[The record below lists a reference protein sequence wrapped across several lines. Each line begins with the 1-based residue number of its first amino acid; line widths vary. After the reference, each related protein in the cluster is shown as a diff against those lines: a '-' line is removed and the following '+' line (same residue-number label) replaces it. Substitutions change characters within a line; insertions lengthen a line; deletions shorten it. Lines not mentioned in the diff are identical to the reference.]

1 MVLCDDEIKEVL
13 MNPRKYTVSEYYYAL
28 TKGTRSVTYL
38 IRNKTKPVI
47 SPEFVERIMLS
58 VTEVNGCAIC
68 AYGHTQM
75 ALKMGLSQEEITAFL
90 SGNAEVIR
98 PDEAKAI
105 LFAQHYAET
114 KGFVDREA
122 HQTMIDHY
130 GESKSRV
137 ILAAIQMMMIGNIAG
152 LPISA
157 FNRRLKGHK
166 DQGSHLITELGIPS
180 LTVLLL
186 LPTIIKGVFEN
197 FAKKPYVSYGKY
209 EN

>member
-1 MVLCDDEIKEVL
+1 
-13 MNPRKYTVSEYYYAL
+13 MNPRRYTISEYYYAL
-28 TKGTRSVTYL
+28 VKGTRSIPFL
-38 IRNKTKPVI
+38 IGNKKKSLI
-47 SPEFVERIMLS
+47 SEEFVERIMLS

-75 ALKMGLSQEEITAFL
+75 ALKMGLSQEEITGFL
-90 SGNAEVIR
+90 TGQAGVIR
-98 PDEAKAI
+98 PEEAKAI

-122 HQTMIDHY
+122 HQAVIDHY
-130 GESKSRV
+130 GSSKSKV

-166 DQGSHLITELGIPS
+166 DQGSLLITELGIPS
-180 LTVLLL
+180 STVILL
-186 LPTIIKGVFEN
+186 LPAMIQGFIEN
-197 FAKKPYVSYGKY
+197 FAKTPYLSYGRQKK
-209 EN
+209 